1 MVFERIP
8 NSLISPVFSHGGL
21 NMKNTLAEL
30 ILSRR
35 KSLGLTQKQLAA
47 KIGRSVALVGQ
58 IERGQTN
65 PSLETLRRLKSVL
78 RFDLEEVCSS
88 PTPMSAAAFEISCL
102 MESWDEEQQTFLLEI
117 ARLINTQYEQHQA
130 AEKKV

>member
-1 MVFERIP
+1 
-8 NSLISPVFSHGGL
+8 
-21 NMKNTLAEL
+21 MKNNLAEL
-30 ILSRR
+30 IHSRR
-35 KSLGLTQKQLAA
+35 KDLGLTQKQLAA

-78 RFDLEEVCSS
+78 LFDLEEVCSS

-117 ARLINTQYEQHQA
+117 ARLINAQYEQHQA

>member
-1 MVFERIP
+1 ME
-8 NSLISPVFSHGGL
+8 NQLSLLVY
-21 NMKNTLAEL
+21 
-30 ILSRR
+30 SRR
-35 KSLGLTQKQLAA
+35 KSLGLTQDQLAA

-78 RFDLEEVCSS
+78 LFGLDEVCSP

-117 ARLINTQYEQHQA
+117 ARLINAQHEQHQA

>member
-1 MVFERIP
+1 
-8 NSLISPVFSHGGL
+8 
-21 NMKNTLAEL
+21 MKNTLAEL

-78 RFDLEEVCSS
+78 RFDLEEVCAS
-88 PTPMSAAAFEISCL
+88 PTPMSATAFEISCL